1 MRAARAAS
9 RPAAR
14 AARMV
19 LYGAAGLLWLS
30 LSGMT
35 IGSSAA
41 VALPRTDPVAVAAA
55 PRQDE
60 TSAVSLALPLV
71 VAVAASLVAMYGYI
85 RRLRRS
91 KTRTTPGGSR
101 TSPSPAP
108 FDDLD
113 ERSRDLLVRADD
125 WVRTSREELPFA
137 EARFGT
143 AAVEPFAQALRAAE
157 AELAVAFRMRR
168 RHDQGVPEDP
178 EARRQA
184 LAGVIGRCE
193 EAGRLLDMA
202 ADGFDELRDLEGD
215 VREAL
220 EAAEARF
227 RELTGRARTAEATLA
242 GLARRY
248 APSATEHVTGY
259 AEQAKDRLMFATTR
273 LNRAHQEADRGKGG
287 QAAGHLRAAE
297 GAVAQATVF
306 LDGVER
312 LAAELDEAA
321 AMVPAALSGAEAER
335 ASAAERLTDVPAGEA
350 QARILHAD
358 TVLASVRQE
367 TTSGRPYDPLDV
379 LRRIVEA
386 TAPLATGRTGVLSA
400 AALLTARSATAAAAD
415 FVTTHRGAVGA
426 SARILL
432 AEAERLLATR
442 SPADVPHADALAR
455 EARDQAEQD
464 VRAHGNPYAEADTR
478 APGAAGAA
486 LGGILLL
493 DSSPT
498 ATPPS
503 FGGPRTRNRLT
514 VPLD

>member
-1 MRAARAAS
+1 
-9 RPAAR
+9 
-14 AARMV
+14 MV
-19 LYGAAGLLWLS
+19 LYGAAGLVWL
-30 LSGMT
+30 LLPGMT
-35 IGSSAA
+35 IGSSTA
-41 VALPRTDPVAVAAA
+41 VALSPTGPVAVAAA

-60 TSAVSLALPLV
+60 TSAASLALPLV
-71 VAVAASLVAMYGYI
+71 VAVAASVLGMYGYL

-91 KTRTTPGGSR
+91 KTRTTPGGSPSSS
-101 TSPSPAP
+101 SPSPAGE
-108 FDDLD
+108 LD

-125 WVRTSREELPFA
+125 WVRTSREELGFA
-137 EARFGT
+137 EARFDA
-143 AAVEPFAQALRAAE
+143 AAVEPFAQAVRAAE
-157 AELAVAFRMRR
+157 AELAIAFRMRR

-178 EARRQA
+178 AARRQA

-193 EAGRLLDMA
+193 EAGRLLDTA
-202 ADGFDELRDLEGD
+202 ADGFDELRGLERDIRG
-215 VREAL
+215 AL
-220 EAAEARF
+220 KATETRF
-227 RELTGRARTAEATLA
+227 RELTSRARTAEATLA

-273 LNRAHQEADRGKGG
+273 LNRAHQEADRGESER
-287 QAAGHLRAAE
+287 AAGQLRAAE
-297 GAVAQATVF
+297 GAVAQAAVF
-306 LDGVER
+306 LDGIER

-335 ASAAERLTDVPAGEA
+335 AGAAERLTDVPAGEA

-367 TTSGRPYDPLDV
+367 TTSGRPYDPLDI

-400 AALLTARSATAAAAD
+400 AALLTARSAAAATAD

-426 SARILL
+426 SARTLL
-432 AEAERLLATR
+432 AEAEHLLAAR
-442 SPADVPHADALAR
+442 PPADVPHADALAR

-464 VRAHGNPYAEADTR
+464 VRAHGNPYAEADAR

-493 DSSPT
+493 GSSPT

-503 FGGPRTRNRLT
+503 FGGPRTRNRRT
-514 VPLD
+514 IQLD